1 MIQTFNIIADGDS
14 WFDYPKFLMTGGGLI
29 THLEEV
35 SGLEI
40 TNFAHAGDSTLEA
53 LGLTKSQRLER
64 LLVGADVLLFSGG
77 GDDIAGDQF
86 CLWLNQ
92 NDGGDDTS
100 KAVCWPRL
108 NAVLKLI
115 IANYEDLFAL
125 RDRIAPNCLIITH
138 DYDYPVAARMGV
150 GVLGFIGPWLKP
162 SLDYCGWHDVEQ
174 QVEIVQIVL
183 RAFASE
189 MMIFSRGNRLHL
201 HVHTQGTLG
210 PDDWDN
216 EIHANAAGWTKLAQ
230 VVNAALLPH
239 LMAAAVPS
247 PGSCGPESAD

>member
-1 MIQTFNIIADGDS
+1 MSQTLNIIADGDS
-14 WFDYPKFLMTGGGLI
+14 WFDYPKLLMTGGGLI
-29 THLEEV
+29 THLEEI

-64 LLVGADVLLFSGG
+64 YLTGADILFFSCG

-92 NDGGDDTS
+92 NDGSNDTS
-100 KAVCWPRL
+100 NAVCWPRL
-108 NAVLKLI
+108 NAVLKLV
-115 IANYEDLFAL
+115 IANYQDLFAL
-125 RDRIAPNCLIITH
+125 RDRLAPNCLIVTH
-138 DYDYPVAARMGV
+138 DYDFPVANRMGV

-162 SLDYCGWHDVEQ
+162 SLDYCGWHDVNQ
-174 QVEIVQIVL
+174 QVEIVQSVM

-189 MMIFSRGNRLHL
+189 LMILSRSNRLHL

-210 PDDWDN
+210 LDDWDN
-216 EIHANAAGWTKLAQ
+216 EIHANGAGWDKLAQ
-230 VVNAALLPH
+230 VINAALLPY
-239 LMAAAVPS
+239 LDQIAARKAGIVPA
-247 PGSCGPESAD
+247 PDLG